1 MGARRPKVPNMQSA
15 GLGPGRRG
23 GAMPELDL
31 RRRLE
36 RRTGKPISL
45 TLTDNRTS
53 MVYVSPGGLGL
64 VKVRLHH
71 MFLDAPPDVVAA
83 LGQFIRRPVPE
94 CHRALNSYI
103 RANTHR
109 IGGRPRHK
117 AAINLSHRGFHFD
130 LKRIYEKLNERYFE
144 GRLRVAITWGKS
156 NDRNRRYSIDFGSYD
171 ESRRIIRV
179 NPSLDRP
186 FVPRFFVDY
195 IVYHEMLHAAIGF
208 REAANGRR
216 SLHSPRFRRQERQF
230 RFYRS
235 ALRWE
240 NANLWRF
247 LRAT

>member
-1 MGARRPKVPNMQSA
+1 MVDV
-15 GLGPGRRG
+15 
-23 GAMPELDL
+23 EL

-36 RRTGKPISL
+36 RHTGKPISL
-45 TLTDNRTS
+45 TVTDNRTS
-53 MVYVSPGGLGL
+53 MVYVSPGSLGL
-64 VKVRLHH
+64 VKVRVHH
-71 MFLDAPPDVVAA
+71 MFLDAPYDVVSA
-83 LGQFIRRPVPE
+83 LGQFVRRPNSD
-94 CHRALNSYI
+94 CHRALNVYI
-103 RANTHR
+103 RSNAHR
-109 IGGRPRHK
+109 IGGRPRNK
-117 AAINLSHRGFHFD
+117 AAINLSHRGFQYD
-130 LKRIYEKLNERYFE
+130 LKEIYERMNSRYFG

-156 NDRNRRYSIDFGSYD
+156 NARNRRYSIDFGSYD
-171 ESRRIIRV
+171 AARRIIRI

-208 REAANGRR
+208 RELANGRR
-216 SLHSPRFRRQERQF
+216 ALHSPRFRQEERQF

>member
-1 MGARRPKVPNMQSA
+1 MVDV
-15 GLGPGRRG
+15 
-23 GAMPELDL
+23 EL

-36 RRTGKPISL
+36 RHTGKPISL
-45 TLTDNRTS
+45 TVTDNRTS
-53 MVYVSPGGLGL
+53 MVYVSPGNLGL
-64 VKVRLHH
+64 VKVRVHH
-71 MFLDAPPDVVAA
+71 MFLDAPQDVVAA
-83 LGQFIRRPVPE
+83 LGQFVRRPTPE
-94 CHRALNSYI
+94 CHRALNTHI
-103 RANTHR
+103 RSNAHR

-117 AAINLSHRGFHFD
+117 AAINLSHRGFQYD
-130 LKRIYEKLNERYFE
+130 LKEIYERMNSRYFG

-156 NDRNRRYSIDFGSYD
+156 NAKNRRYSIDFGSYD
-171 ESRRIIRV
+171 ASRRIIRI

-195 IVYHEMLHAAIGF
+195 IVYHEMLHAAIGI
-208 REAANGRR
+208 RELANGRR
-216 SLHSPRFRRQERQF
+216 ALHSPRFRQEERQF

>member
-1 MGARRPKVPNMQSA
+1 MLEV
-15 GLGPGRRG
+15 
-23 GAMPELDL
+23 EL
-31 RRRLE
+31 RKRLE
-36 RRTGKPISL
+36 RRTGKPICL
-45 TLTDNRTS
+45 TVTDNRTS
-53 MVYVSPGGLGL
+53 MVSVSPGSLGL
-64 VKVRLHH
+64 VRVRIHH
-71 MFLDAPPDVVAA
+71 MFLGAPPDTIGA
-83 LGQFIRRPVPE
+83 LAQFIRRPTPE
-94 CHRALNSYI
+94 CHRQLNAYI
-103 RANTHR
+103 RENSHR

-130 LKRIYEKLNERYFE
+130 LQRIYQRMNERYFG

-156 NDRNRRYSIDFGSYD
+156 NGARRYSIDFGSYD
-171 ESRRIIRV
+171 ERRRIIRV

-195 IVYHEMLHAAIGF
+195 IVYHEMLHAAIGI
-208 REAANGRR
+208 RELPNGRR
-216 SLHSPRFRRQERQF
+216 ALHCPRFRQEERQF